1 MRFPSFFILG
11 FIATSWLWSSATAH
25 GQLTGISIESVLT
38 HDASI
43 DPSLDG
49 FTTYRIYADL
59 TSSTDFVSAVFGD
72 ASTPLVLGCT
82 GNIYQSIGVNFN
94 YAIEVNPF
102 VLRFFPTGQ
111 YDSWFTIGAEDANG
125 ACKRAKHR
133 RYYGTCALLVQ
144 CG

>member
-49 FTTYRIYADL
+49 LHHLPHLCGPHVEYGLCFCRFRRCIK
-59 TSSTDFVSAVFGD
+59 
-72 ASTPLVLGCT
+72 PLVLGCT
-82 GNIYQSIGVNFN
+82 GNIYQSFGVNFN
-94 YAIEVNPF
+94 YAIEVNPLF
-102 VLRFFPTGQ
+102 FGTFPTGN
-111 YDSWFTIGAEDANG
+111 TTRG
-125 ACKRAKHR
+125 
-133 RYYGTCALLVQ
+133 LPLVLRMPTAA
-144 CG
+144 